1 MTGAAFAVAGA
12 LIAATPT
19 IGFGHAISAPSLT
32 SMSSSVLLVSDS
44 EDSGDDSAEYTFD
57 PGTQLPLGGIAY
69 SSHGEGH
76 GEGHGGGHSEGAG
89 EDDHHGGG
97 GGFSITAYLDA
108 NQAQVLSF
116 SSMIPAFT
124 VFGVTVG
131 NSSLANAYYTGIDDG
146 TGTIVTGVDGVLAYV
161 AAQRG
166 VPKSGLLASAVL
178 GVTSIIPQIN
188 LGPVPVGHGLLA
200 GAYFNGY
207 DSGSGNVTGVP
218 GLISYVTDKLGL
230 QAGAAPAASATAAAS
245 ASSVVAA
252 RKAAAVAAP
261 AAEPAAAAADNST
274 PGAAKADSV
283 RNVRAVSGRAV
294 AKAARAA
301 RAAAE

>member
-1 MTGAAFAVAGA
+1 
-12 LIAATPT
+12 
-19 IGFGHAISAPSLT
+19 
-32 SMSSSVLLVSDS
+32 
-44 EDSGDDSAEYTFD
+44 
-57 PGTQLPLGGIAY
+57 
-69 SSHGEGH
+69 
-76 GEGHGGGHSEGAG
+76 
-89 EDDHHGGG
+89 
-97 GGFSITAYLDA
+97 
-108 NQAQVLSF
+108 
-116 SSMIPAFT
+116 
-124 VFGVTVG
+124 
-131 NSSLANAYYTGIDDG
+131 
-146 TGTIVTGVDGVLAYV
+146 VLAYV

-230 QAGAAPAASATAAAS
+230 QAGAAPAASAKAAAS
-245 ASSVVAA
+245 TSSVVAA

-261 AAEPAAAAADNST
+261 AAEPADAAADNST
-274 PGAAKADSV
+274 PGAAKENSV